1 MLHTI
6 WKAQMKRLSF
16 LLATLTICTYCN
28 GADLKLTIVKDPMPP
43 DKTAQNAVSQP
54 SPASENARLTLY
66 VHDVA
71 QRVEFVGPVPG
82 IQPNYILTKIP
93 LPAGFLRAG
102 PHIAVITH
110 CDTGI
115 VDELNLDTHTYTEF
129 KEPKY
134 LDEKNF
140 LKLAEKAK
148 KGSEKAITATT
159 QDTGEAREFF
169 GHIARHKVTTIMQNT
184 QGSRVSSFEFQ
195 NRTAH
200 TQITYYKEIQY
211 QETIDG
217 WYIDLPEP
225 GCAPEYL
232 RKGLATPATFSRDC
246 GDDGQTQCA
255 PLAGGDVR
263 TSSDV
268 QLRTWSGFRAYSP
281 LPGPSDTSI
290 PLGLRAITVDDYT
303 LRSSSSFVET
313 FLVYTGFAPLGLAV
327 SQKTSGEV
335 TLKELHSS
343 KGIKQVEDSWGYT
356 VTEFSDKPLD
366 PELFAVP
373 ADFKRKP

>member
-1 MLHTI
+1 
-6 WKAQMKRLSF
+6 MKRLF
-16 LLATLTICTYCN
+16 LLLMAIAGVSVCR
-28 GADLKLTIVKDPMPP
+28 GGDLKMTFVRDPMPP
-43 DKTAQNAVSQP
+43 DKTAQNAASQP
-54 SPASENARLTLY
+54 SPASENASVTIY
-66 VHDVA
+66 VHDAA
-71 QRVEFVGPVPG
+71 QRVEFVGPLPG
-82 IQPNYILTKIP
+82 IQPNHILTKLP
-93 LPAGFLRAG
+93 LPASFLRAG

-129 KEPKY
+129 KAPKY
-134 LDEKNF
+134 LDEKDF
-140 LKLAEKAK
+140 LKFVAKAK
-148 KGSEKAITATT
+148 KESERIITATT
-159 QDTGEAREFF
+159 RDTGEAREFF
-169 GHIARHKVTTIMQNT
+169 GHIARHKVTTITQNT
-184 QGSRVSSFEFQ
+184 QGSRVSSFEFH

-232 RKGLATPATFSRDC
+232 RKGLATPATFYGDC
-246 GDDGQTQCA
+246 GDDGQNQCA

-281 LPGPSDTSI
+281 LPGPRDTAI

-303 LRSSSSFVET
+303 ARSSSSFVET
-313 FLVYTGFAPLGLAV
+313 FLAYTGFVPMGLAV

-343 KGIKQVEDSWGYT
+343 KGIKQVEDPWGYT
-356 VTEFSDKPLD
+356 VTEFSAEPLD
-366 PELFAVP
+366 PALFAVP
-373 ADFKRKP
+373 ADFKRKH